1 MIKKTRLVIVDD
13 HQLIIDG
20 IRALLRDEESI
31 QIVGEAS
38 NGKKAI
44 EVIDL
49 LETDVVLLDID
60 MPVMDGIETS
70 KILHQKYP
78 KLAIIIL
85 SMHAEKGLI
94 KNLVEIGV
102 KGYLLKNS
110 SRAEILKALNEVME
124 GNSYF
129 SPEVT
134 LSLLNKS
141 TENGSRQSEI
151 NLTNREEEVL
161 RLIASGFTN
170 KEIGEKL
177 FISHRT
183 VDTHRTN
190 LMKKLDVNNLAGLVS
205 YAIKHGFAG

>member
-151 NLTNREEEVL
+151 NLTDREEEVL

>member
-60 MPVMDGIETS
+60 MPLMDGIETS

>member
-20 IRALLRDEESI
+20 IKALLRDEESI

-38 NGKKAI
+38 NGKEAI

-141 TENGSRQSEI
+141 IENGRRQAEI
-151 NLTNREEEVL
+151 NLTDREEEVL
-161 RLIASGFTN
+161 CLIASGFTN

>member
-20 IRALLRDEESI
+20 IKALLRDEESI

-38 NGKKAI
+38 NGKEAI

-141 TENGSRQSEI
+141 SENRSRQSEI
-151 NLTNREEEVL
+151 DLTDREEEVL
-161 RLIASGFTN
+161 RLITSGFTN

-190 LMKKLDVNNLAGLVS
+190 LMKKLDVNNLAGVVS

>member
-151 NLTNREEEVL
+151 NLTDREEEVL

-205 YAIKHGFAG
+205 YAIKNGFAG

>member
-1 MIKKTRLVIVDD
+1 MVIVDD
-13 HQLIIDG
+13 HQLILDG
-20 IRALLRDEESI
+20 IKALLKEEESVN
-31 QIVGEAS
+31 IVGEAS
-38 NGKKAI
+38 NGKEAI
-44 EVIDL
+44 DIIDL

-78 KLAIIIL
+78 NLAIIIL

-141 TENGSRQSEI
+141 SENRTRQSEI
-151 NLTNREEEVL
+151 ILTDREEEVL

-170 KEIGEKL
+170 KEIAEKL